1 MTIEDD
7 VKLLERV
14 PFLRLVG
21 RAGLR
26 IIAIGAE
33 QRYVHGGEILF
44 HKNTITEGEHAQVY
58 FSSLHY
64 SRSH

>member
-7 VKLLERV
+7 IKFLERV
-14 PFLRLVG
+14 PLLRLVG

-44 HKNTITEGEHAQVY
+44 HKNMRMRIPAMSCRKAH
-58 FSSLHY
+58 SI
-64 SRSH
+64 